1 MDRQIFTEIATPD
14 AELVRQT
21 RAGDAD
27 AFGFLLHQ
35 HRPMVTRAAA
45 RFVRDHA
52 VVDELVQEASLTAF
66 LSLRDLRDPGRFGPW
81 FCGIVLNLCRSHVR
95 RAASATPSDG
105 VASPGVIGH
114 QVGADSDPASILEEK
129 ELRARVLEAVSELP
143 PTMRSATL
151 LFYYRQMSVREIAAS
166 LGITVGAVKVR
177 LNRARRH
184 LREQLAE
191 PEPIATP
198 IANKTRRSDM
208 QKVYVADVVES
219 EAGRKIWGD
228 EFAGHVV
235 MLAAESGGRALP
247 IWVGR
252 DSGSAIALSARG
264 ANVPRPQTFAFM
276 QSILDAVGATV
287 DQVTVERLDGDTF
300 YAIVRISG
308 RDGAREIDARPS
320 DAIALAARVNCPIF
334 VSDEVMEQAGID
346 VPSNPA
352 LGRGLDALVIEMEEH
367 MHPPSHGA
375 RMTDDEKDE
384 AYRKLAETV
393 FGDE

>member
-1 MDRQIFTEIATPD
+1 MMDTQIRTEITPSD
-14 AELVRQT
+14 AELVSQA

-27 AFGFLLHQ
+27 AFGFLLDQ
-35 HRPMVTRAAA
+35 HRPMVTRVAA
-45 RFVRDHA
+45 RFVGDHA
-52 VVDELVQEASLTAF
+52 AVDELVQEASLTAF
-66 LSLRDLRDPGRFGPW
+66 LSLRDLRDPGRFGSW

-95 RAASATPSDG
+95 RLHSDAPLERVATSAG
-105 VASPGVIGH
+105 AGH
-114 QVGADSDPASILEEK
+114 QTGADSDPASILEEK
-129 ELRARVLEAVSELP
+129 ELRARVLAAVSELP

-177 LNRARRH
+177 LNRARRR

-191 PEPIATP
+191 SEPIVTS
-198 IANKTRRSDM
+198 IRRSDM

-219 EAGRKIWGD
+219 EAGRKIWGH

-235 MLAAESGGRALP
+235 MLAAETGGRALP

-252 DSGSAIALSARG
+252 DSGSAIALNARG
-264 ANVPRPQTFAFM
+264 TNVPRPQTFAFI

-308 RDGAREIDARPS
+308 TDGAREIDARPS
-320 DAIALAARVNCPIF
+320 DAIALASRVDCPIF

-346 VPSNPA
+346 VPSNTP
-352 LGRGLDALVIEMEEH
+352 LGRGLDALVTEMEEH
-367 MHPPSHGA
+367 MQPPSHGA
-375 RMTDDEKDE
+375 CLTEDEKDE

-393 FGDE
+393 FGQE